1 MEYNERV
8 FTEENLQD
16 IIKTL
21 ATVPVATLS
30 SPGEK

>member
-1 MEYNERV
+1 MEYNKKF
-8 FTEENLQD
+8 FTKENLQD
-16 IIKTL
+16 ILKTL